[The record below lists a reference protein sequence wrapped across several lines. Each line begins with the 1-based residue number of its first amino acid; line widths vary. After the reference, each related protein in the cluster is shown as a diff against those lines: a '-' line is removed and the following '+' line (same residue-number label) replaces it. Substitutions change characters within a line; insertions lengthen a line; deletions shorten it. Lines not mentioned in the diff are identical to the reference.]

1 MQIQITTED
10 FYEMVIENSYGKSF
24 SIDECEVL
32 ELSQSTD
39 FIFGKGTYREII
51 FNGVH
56 IGYGLID
63 IKNPTALHFNLEEEE
78 SIGMH
83 FILKGSILTSIKQFG
98 NQLEMQTNEH
108 SIFYSN
114 GISGK
119 ANWKITNGMELFEI
133 NLSKSFFER
142 YQTAFKTSFPKFK
155 KAITEGTSAIISKQ
169 MGKISP
175 KMLFIIKEI
184 INCQHKGIYKRL
196 FLESKIIELLILQ
209 IESLENQPTTKS
221 LLIKPSEIEKI
232 HYAKEVIIS
241 RLNNPLSLTKLARE
255 IQTNECTLKK
265 GFKEVYG
272 TTVFKYIND
281 LKMNEAKQLLLE
293 GSLYITEI
301 ADRCGYKNA
310 THFSAAFKRKFG
322 LTPSLLK
329 LGNHGL

>member
-1 MQIQITTED
+1 MQIQITNED
-10 FYEMVIENSYGKSF
+10 FYEMVIENSYGKSL
-24 SIDECEVL
+24 SIDECDVI
-32 ELSQSTD
+32 ELSQNAD

-51 FNGVH
+51 FEGVH
-56 IGYGLID
+56 IGYGLMD
-63 IKNPTALHFNLEEEE
+63 IRYPTILHFNLEEEE

-83 FILKGSILTSIKQFG
+83 FILKGAILTSIKQFG

-114 GISGK
+114 GICGK
-119 ANWKITNGMELFEI
+119 ANWKVNNGMELFEI
-133 NLSKSFFER
+133 NLSRSFFER
-142 YQTAFKTSFPKFK
+142 YQTAFKTSFPEFK
-155 KAITEGTSAIISKQ
+155 KAITEGTSAIISKK

-175 KMLFIIKEI
+175 QMLFIIKEI

-209 IESLENQPTTKS
+209 IESLENQPSKTS

-232 HYAKEVIIS
+232 HYAKEVIVS

-265 GFKEVYG
+265 GFKEIYG

-281 LKMNEAKQLLLE
+281 LKMNEAKQLLLDS
-293 GSLYITEI
+293 SLHIAEI
-301 ADRCGYKNA
+301 SDRSGYKNA
-310 THFSAAFKRKFG
+310 THFSAAFKKKFG
-322 LTPSLLK
+322 ITPSLLK
-329 LGNHGL
+329 FRNHGL